1 MSGINI
7 LCINL
12 QNRGDPKWLPKNRGT
27 NLFKRTCL
35 LDHAAILSSFFPIYI
50 HLIHLFSLPYI
61 LIFFML
67 MKKILFILVFLFYS
81 IDITAQLP
89 PAEQVQYYYKCFA
102 DGNDN

>member
-1 MSGINI
+1 MH
-7 LCINL
+7 NL

-35 LDHAAILSSFFPIYI
+35 LDHAAILSSFFSNIYSFDT
-50 HLIHLFSLPYI
+50 LVSPSLHSY
-61 LIFFML
+61 LFML